1 MTLYRCLLLA
11 AALAAGAAL
20 AQQPQPPGK
29 TTEQQARSY
38 VASAFMT
45 GAAPLILSE
54 DANVSP
60 ALRQR
65 LGLAADAN
73 SRAVYQAIVTLTGG
87 KAVQV
92 RRASPEEVTMAQAPS
107 APEKPVFAI
116 EAGDTTLIVQYDLER
131 DNIAFVGQPGV
142 TAVAAPVTAPAAPE
156 RVPDPAPVPP
166 VAAPTPPP
174 APVAPPA
181 PAAPPVAAAEPAPKP
196 AAPVLQ
202 TVEPQVPRA
211 AKPSP
216 PPAPVAAAV
225 RPAPPAQQPQQRT
238 EPRLRPNGECV
249 IKPVMSDQDLVNCG
263 ATPR

>member
-116 EAGDTTLIVQYDLER
+116 EAGDATLIVQYDLER
-131 DNIAFVGQPGV
+131 DNIAFVGQPGI

-156 RVPDPAPVPP
+156 RVPDP
-166 VAAPTPPP
+166 PP
-174 APVAPPA
+174 APAVA
-181 PAAPPVAAAEPAPKP
+181 AAPPVAAAEPAPKP
-196 AAPVLQ
+196 AATVLQ
-202 TVEPQVPRA
+202 TVEPQLPRA

-216 PPAPVAAAV
+216 PPPVAAAV
-225 RPAPPAQQPQQRT
+225 RPAPPAPQPPQRT

-263 ATPR
+263 ASAR

>member
-65 LGLAADAN
+65 LGLAPDAN

-156 RVPDPAPVPP
+156 RVPDPAP
-166 VAAPTPPP
+166 
-174 APVAPPA
+174 PA

-211 AKPSP
+211 VKPSP
-216 PPAPVAAAV
+216 LPAPVAAAV
-225 RPAPPAQQPQQRT
+225 RPAPPAPQPQQRT

>member
-1 MTLYRCLLLA
+1 MTLSRCLLLA

-65 LGLAADAN
+65 LGLAPDAN

-92 RRASPEEVTMAQAPS
+92 RRASPEEGTMAQAPS

-116 EAGDTTLIVQYDLER
+116 RAHHATLSLQD
-131 DNIAFVGQPGV
+131 
-142 TAVAAPVTAPAAPE
+142 
-156 RVPDPAPVPP
+156 DP
-166 VAAPTPPP
+166 T
-174 APVAPPA
+174 
-181 PAAPPVAAAEPAPKP
+181 
-196 AAPVLQ
+196 
-202 TVEPQVPRA
+202 RA
-211 AKPSP
+211 TIP
-216 PPAPVAAAV
+216 
-225 RPAPPAQQPQQRT
+225 
-238 EPRLRPNGECV
+238 
-249 IKPVMSDQDLVNCG
+249 
-263 ATPR
+263 

>member
-11 AALAAGAAL
+11 AALGAGAAL

-65 LGLAADAN
+65 LGLAPDAN

-156 RVPDPAPVPP
+156 RVPDP
-166 VAAPTPPP
+166 PP
-174 APVAPPA
+174 APPR
-181 PAAPPVAAAEPAPKP
+181 PAAPPVAPAEPAPKP

-238 EPRLRPNGECV
+238 EPRLRPTGECV
-249 IKPVMSDQDLVNCG
+249 IKPVMSDQALGNHR

>member
-65 LGLAADAN
+65 LGLAPDAN

-156 RVPDPAPVPP
+156 RVPDP
-166 VAAPTPPP
+166 PP
-174 APVAPPA
+174 APAVA
-181 PAAPPVAAAEPAPKP
+181 AAPPVAAAEPAPKP

-211 AKPSP
+211 VKPSP
-216 PPAPVAAAV
+216 LPAPVAAAV
-225 RPAPPAQQPQQRT
+225 RPAPPVQQPQQRT

>member
-1 MTLYRCLLLA
+1 MNRYRSLLLA
-11 AALAAGAAL
+11 LTIASGAAF

-45 GAAPLILSE
+45 GAAPLIMSD

-65 LGLAADAN
+65 LGLAPDAN

-87 KAVQV
+87 KPVQV
-92 RRASPEEVTMAQAPS
+92 RRASPEELVMAQAPS
-107 APEKPVFAI
+107 APEKPAFAL
-116 EAGDTTLIVQYDLER
+116 EAGDVTLILQYDLER
-131 DNIAFVGQPGV
+131 DNIAFAGQPGAA
-142 TAVAAPVTAPAAPE
+142 AVAAPVVAPPPPQRVEEPPPPQAA
-156 RVPDPAPVPP
+156 P

-174 APVAPPA
+174 PA
-181 PAAPPVAAAEPAPKP
+181 PAAPAPK
-196 AAPVLQ
+196 AEQPVLQ
-202 TVEPQVPRA
+202 TVEPQLPRA

-216 PPAPVAAAV
+216 PPVAAVA
-225 RPAPPAQQPQQRT
+225 RPAPPPPQQRA
-238 EPRLRPNGECV
+238 EPRLRPDGPCA

>member
-116 EAGDTTLIVQYDLER
+116 EAGDATLIVQYDLER
-131 DNIAFVGQPGV
+131 DNIAFVGQPGI

-156 RVPDPAPVPP
+156 RVPDP
-166 VAAPTPPP
+166 PP
-174 APVAPPA
+174 APAVA
-181 PAAPPVAAAEPAPKP
+181 AAPPVAAAEPAPKP
-196 AAPVLQ
+196 AATVLQ
-202 TVEPQVPRA
+202 TVEPQLPRA

-225 RPAPPAQQPQQRT
+225 RPAPPAPQPPQRT

-263 ATPR
+263 ASAR